1 MGRAA
6 RGLCNITYE
15 CVSTPAE
22 GRRPYALGQAALP
35 VTEGTH
41 APKQTPT
48 GGDPYSVVAL

>member
-15 CVSTPAE
+15 WVSTPAE

>member
-15 CVSTPAE
+15 CVSTE

-48 GGDPYSVVAL
+48 GGDQYSVVAL